1 MRAHPHTLQ
10 QLDGPVWWLQASCV
24 TGSIG
29 CRPVVLP
36 VQSAVGQLCY
46 RFNRLQASC
55 VTDSIGCRPVVLPV
69 QSAVGQLCYPAGS
82 ISCRPVVLPV
92 LMNHLRPAGSHSQVD
107 QDSWLCVKPRQLRIV
122 HHVLDSQG
130 ISQRQGEEIIHA
142 NTAQMQYYKELF
154 SYIRLI
160 VQVFVYILTI
170 FQLVFIINR
179 LFLFQRMQICMLT
192 GMSHNRSFC
201 SMVRR
206 D

>member
-10 QLDGPVWWLQASCV
+10 WLDGPVWWLQASCV

-36 VQSAVGQLCY
+36 IQSAVGQLCY

-55 VTDSIGCRPVVLPV
+55 VT
-69 QSAVGQLCYPAGS
+69 GS

-122 HHVLDSQG
+122 HHVLDNQG
-130 ISQRQGEEIIHA
+130 IGQRQGEEIIHA
-142 NTAQMQYYKELF
+142 NTAQMQYYYKELF
-154 SYIRLI
+154 PYIRVI
-160 VQVFVYILTI
+160 VQGFVYILTI

-179 LFLFQRMQICMLT
+179 LFLFQRMLICMLT
-192 GMSHNRSFC
+192 GMPHIIGRFAAW
-201 SMVRR
+201 
-206 D
+206 